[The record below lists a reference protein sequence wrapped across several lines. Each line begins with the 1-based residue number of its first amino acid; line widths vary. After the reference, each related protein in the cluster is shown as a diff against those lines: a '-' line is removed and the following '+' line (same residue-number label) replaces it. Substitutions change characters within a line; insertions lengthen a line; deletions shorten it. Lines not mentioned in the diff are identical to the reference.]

1 MKPMRTI
8 TGAARRWAHAH
19 RIFHMDA
26 LGLIMGLT
34 GSSGLRIVAAGTD
47 IGSCT
52 INANGAAY
60 ALGIASYLLTG
71 TTGGAT
77 LCAFAITK
85 TSATLNVITSPTTLT
100 VYTLTLGSNITLAG
114 DTSNSSVNVTVI
126 GLA

>member
-1 MKPMRTI
+1 MQTLA
-8 TGAARRWAHAH
+8 GAARRWAHAH

-26 LGLIMGLT
+26 LGLIMSLA

-60 ALGIASYLLTG
+60 ALGIVTFLSASSTVS
-71 TTGGAT
+71 AT
-77 LCAFAITK
+77 VCAFAITK
-85 TSATLNVITSPTTLT
+85 TSTTFNALTQQTAITT
-100 VYTLTLGSNITLAG
+100 YTLTLESNISLVG
-114 DTSNSSVNVTVI
+114 GIGSSSVNAIVI